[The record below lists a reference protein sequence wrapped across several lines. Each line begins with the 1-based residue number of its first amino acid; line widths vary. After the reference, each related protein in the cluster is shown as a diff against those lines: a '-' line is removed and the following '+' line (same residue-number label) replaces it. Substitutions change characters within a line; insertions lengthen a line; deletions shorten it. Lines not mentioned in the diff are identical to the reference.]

1 MPCGWRFGVPTVG
14 ALLIE
19 MGDGQVSEHD
29 ETCEDAA
36 LTLADLATTLL
47 GEAREHHSRRSA
59 NTILSGDSMRATVI
73 ALAAGAELGE
83 HEAPPAATLQP
94 IVGEVDLVADD
105 DHWLVTAGQLIAI
118 PPRRH
123 SLRARSDAAVLLTVA
138 LH

>member
-1 MPCGWRFGVPTVG
+1 M
-14 ALLIE
+14 
-19 MGDGQVSEHD
+19 SEHD

-36 LTLADLATTLL
+36 LTLADLAANLL

-59 NTILSGDSMRATVI
+59 NTILSGGSMRATVI

-94 IVGEVDLVADD
+94 IVGEVDLVAGD
-105 DHWLVTAGQLIAI
+105 DHRLVAAGQVIAI

-123 SLRARSDAAVLLTVA
+123 SLQARSDAAVLLTVA